1 MLHGKNLIDGRWTGS
16 NETVASADLGGFAF
30 AQASTDQINEAC
42 TAARAAFR
50 PFSRTTRPERASFLK
65 TIADEIDALG
75 DEITKTGVR
84 ETGLPEARFAGER
97 GRTTAQ
103 LRMFAELISN
113 DDFLDIR
120 IEKELPDRQPLPRPD
135 LRLTHRAIGP
145 VAVFGAS
152 NFPLAFSTS
161 GGDTASALA
170 AGCPV
175 IVKGHGAHAGV
186 AELVAQAIA
195 TAVKTCGLPAATFQ
209 FLQGAGP
216 RVGIELVQNPEIR
229 AVGFTGSLKAGR
241 ALYDLC
247 HSRPQ
252 PIPFYGELGSVN
264 PVFCLPDAMAAR
276 AAEIGTGW
284 AGSLTM
290 GAGQFCTNPGVLIAV
305 KNPAFSALQS
315 AAAKTLEATAEQ
327 TMLTEAIGA
336 AYHHGVAGFAGQM
349 DAVTGPATIPDS
361 GDTRQANPAAFRID
375 AASWMANP
383 ALQHEVFGA
392 VGVFVECDDTRQM
405 LDVANA
411 LEGQLTVTLQLDE
424 GDRDLA
430 AQLLPVLEEKAGR
443 LLCNGFPTGVEVSA
457 AMMHGGPY
465 PASTDIR
472 ATSVGTLAIVRWLR
486 PVSYQNFPRSLLP
499 AELAG

>member
-42 TAARAAFR
+42 TAALAAFR

-65 TIADEIDALG
+65 TIANEIDALG

-103 LRMFAELISN
+103 LRVFAELISN

-195 TAVKTCGLPAATFQ
+195 TAVKTCGLIPVF
-209 FLQGAGP
+209 
-216 RVGIELVQNPEIR
+216 
-229 AVGFTGSLKAGR
+229 AGR
-241 ALYDLC
+241 
-247 HSRPQ
+247 
-252 PIPFYGELGSVN
+252 
-264 PVFCLPDAMAAR
+264 
-276 AAEIGTGW
+276 
-284 AGSLTM
+284 
-290 GAGQFCTNPGVLIAV
+290 GAPGR
-305 KNPAFSALQS
+305 
-315 AAAKTLEATAEQ
+315 
-327 TMLTEAIGA
+327 
-336 AYHHGVAGFAGQM
+336 H
-349 DAVTGPATIPDS
+349 
-361 GDTRQANPAAFRID
+361 
-375 AASWMANP
+375 
-383 ALQHEVFGA
+383 
-392 VGVFVECDDTRQM
+392 
-405 LDVANA
+405 
-411 LEGQLTVTLQLDE
+411 
-424 GDRDLA
+424 
-430 AQLLPVLEEKAGR
+430 
-443 LLCNGFPTGVEVSA
+443 
-457 AMMHGGPY
+457 
-465 PASTDIR
+465 
-472 ATSVGTLAIVRWLR
+472 
-486 PVSYQNFPRSLLP
+486 
-499 AELAG
+499 

>member
-1 MLHGKNLIDGRWTGS
+1 MLHGKNLINGRWAGS
-16 NETVASADLGGFAF
+16 NETVASADLDGFAF
-30 AQASTDQINEAC
+30 AQATTEQINEAC
-42 TAARAAFR
+42 AAARAAFR
-50 PFSRTTRPERASFLK
+50 PFSRTPRPQRAAFLK

-75 DEITKTGVR
+75 DEITRTGVR
-84 ETGLPEARFAGER
+84 ETGLPEARFTGER

-103 LRMFAELISN
+103 LRMFAGLILD

-120 IEKELPDRQPLPRPD
+120 IEQALPDRQPLPRPD
-135 LRLTHRAIGP
+135 LRLTHKAIGP

-152 NFPLAFSTS
+152 NFPLAFSTA

-186 AELVAQAIA
+186 GELVAQAIA
-195 TAVKTCGLPAATFQ
+195 RAVETCGLPAAAFQ
-209 FLQGAGP
+209 FLQGAAP
-216 RVGIELVQNPEIR
+216 RVGVELVQNPEIR

-264 PVFCLPDAMAAR
+264 PVFCLPDAMVAR

-284 AGSLTM
+284 AASLTM

-305 KNPAFSALQS
+305 KDTAFAALQS
-315 AAAKTLEATAEQ
+315 AAAGALEATADQ
-327 TMLTEAIGA
+327 TMLTAAIAA
-336 AYHHGVAGFAGQM
+336 AYHQGVAEFAGRM
-349 DAVTGPATIPDS
+349 EAVTATDTVPA
-361 GDTRQANPAAFRID
+361 GGNTRQAGAAAFRID

-392 VGVFVECDDTRQM
+392 VGIFVECDDAGQM
-405 LDVANA
+405 LEVANA
-411 LEGQLTVTLQLDE
+411 LEGQLTVTLQMDQ
-424 GDRDLA
+424 GDGGLA
-430 AQLLPVLEEKAGR
+430 AKMLPVLEEKAGR
-443 LLCNGFPTGVEVSA
+443 LLCNGFPTGVEVSP

-472 ATSVGTLAIVRWLR
+472 ATSVGTLAIRRWLR
-486 PVSYQNFPRSLLP
+486 PVTYQNVPAALLP